1 MLPALLGEVAPHLYD
16 QYLHQKITAIL
27 DRFDEHKLE
36 HPKPEIFKSPP
47 IHYRMRCEFALHTY
61 EGGFEFVMF
70 KKDGKRKIPVYLQ
83 KYDPGHEH
91 VSLLM
96 AALKERLPKW
106 ERLFSKIFQID
117 FLCNQA
123 GDTVMSFHYHK
134 KLDNEMFHDALD
146 LSALL
151 SREFGFK
158 VNLCLYA
165 HKQYIETLCNHVVE
179 NYQLRD
185 GGHIWLKQI
194 EGLFSQPNAV
204 CCTHML
210 EFARS
215 CVRGSKGTDLL
226 ELYCGSGTFTAA
238 LAPFFDK
245 VLATEVSRLPTLAAK
260 TNLKL
265 NGVLNAKLV
274 RLSAEEVAAALRGER
289 EFFRLK
295 QAEVDLKD
303 YNFKTLLIDPPRA
316 GLQDPKAL
324 SFTAQFDRIIYISCG
339 PDSLLSDLDYL
350 CASHKITRL
359 SFFDQF
365 PYTEH
370 LESGVLLEKK

>member
-1 MLPALLGEVAPHLYD
+1 MLPALLGEVAPQMYD

-27 DRFDEHKLE
+27 DRFEEHKLE
-36 HPKPEIFKSPP
+36 HPKPDVCKTPP

-70 KKDGKRKIPVYLQ
+70 KKDGKHKTPVYLQ

-91 VSLLM
+91 VSVLM
-96 AALKERLPKW
+96 QKLKDILPKK
-106 ERLFSKIFQID
+106 EKLFDKIFQIN

-134 KLDNEMFHDALD
+134 KLDADTHAEAMD
-146 LSALL
+146 LSSYLTGEL
-151 SREFGFK
+151 GFK
-158 VNLCLYA
+158 VSLCLYA
-165 HKQYIETLCNHVVE
+165 HKQFFECGSNHVIET
-179 NYQLRD
+179 YTLRD
-185 GGHIWLKQI
+185 GGVIRLKQV

-204 CCTHML
+204 CCTAML
-210 EFARS
+210 DFARS
-215 CVRGSKGTDLL
+215 CVCDCNGTDLL
-226 ELYCGSGTFTAA
+226 ELYCGSGTFTVA

-245 VLATEVSRLPTLAAK
+245 VLATEVSRLPTLTAL
-260 TNLKL
+260 TNLQL
-265 NGVLNAKLV
+265 NGIANAKLV
-274 RLSAEEVAAALRGER
+274 RLSAAEAAAALDGQR

-295 QAEVDLKD
+295 QAGVCLDD
-303 YNFKTLLIDPPRA
+303 YNFKTLLIDPPRS

-339 PDSLLSDLDYL
+339 PDSLLADLDYL
-350 CASHKITRL
+350 CASHKITKL